1 MSNSGNT
8 TTRRIALLGGLLLVV
23 IAGCRDD
30 YLNNRDTVA
39 LTAGSAMRGN
49 AVVHTI
55 EPWPAVARKT
65 HQNTDGRKAQ
75 NAIEIYRE
83 KPQKQQQTSAQTV
96 TTQK

>member
-1 MSNSGNT
+1 MPKLRYGSL
-8 TTRRIALLGGLLLVV
+8 RRGTLFACVALVGVT
-23 IAGCRDD
+23 GCRDD

-55 EPWPAVARKT
+55 EPWPEVARKT
-65 HQNTDGRKAQ
+65 HQTTDGRKAQ

-83 KPQKQQQTSAQTV
+83 KPQRKQQTSGKSV
-96 TTQK
+96 TTVK